1 MKGEKRNMKTIELKD
16 GRKVEIEDGEPRGV
30 PQWAWYITWGIM
42 VSTIII
48 EIIGIVEL
56 LKQ

>member
-1 MKGEKRNMKTIELKD
+1 MKKINIKTIELED
-16 GRKVEIEDGEPRGV
+16 DRKVEIEDDEPKGV

-42 VSTIII
+42 VSAIII
-48 EIIGIVEL
+48 EIIGIVGL